1 MMDVKLLRIV
11 SGEEI
16 VAEISSWQDGLITL
30 KNCLAVLPQGN
41 TYGFM
46 QWATVIDP
54 DNPEVTLSMDHV
66 IYVATPHPTVV
77 SKYNEMYGSGLSI
90 PEGKKLIL

>member
-1 MMDVKLLRIV
+1 MDVKLLRIV

-16 VAEISSWQDGLITL
+16 VAEVVSWENGLITL
-30 KNCLAVLPQGN
+30 KNCLAVLPQGT

-54 DNPEVTLSMDHV
+54 DNPDVTLSMDHV
-66 IYVATPHPTVV
+66 IYVATAHPSVV
-77 SKYNEMYGSGLSI
+77 AKYNEMYGSVI
-90 PEGKKLIL
+90 VPEEKKLIL

>member
-1 MMDVKLLRIV
+1 
-11 SGEEI
+11 
-16 VAEISSWQDGLITL
+16 
-30 KNCLAVLPQGN
+30 
-41 TYGFM
+41 M

-77 SKYNEMYGSGLSI
+77 TKYNEMYGSGLSI